1 MRARL
6 PVILQ
11 HMINQRIDNFLA
23 TEQRAGQLVL
33 NLQLSRQVA
42 ARFVHTGPP
51 NLAVLTDGRRKGD
64 VLFVL
69 ALTPFRSV
77 GCAHKRV
84 VAQRAPVQ
92 RRVVGGA
99 TADVRFLDVICT
111 DGWLD

>member
-1 MRARL
+1 MRARF

-11 HMINQRIDNFLA
+11 HMINQRIDNLLA

-42 ARFVHTGPP
+42 TRFVHTGPP
-51 NLAVLTDGRRKGD
+51 NLAVLTDGRWKDD

-69 ALTPFRSV
+69 TLTPFRSV
-77 GCAHKRV
+77 GCAHQCV

-92 RRVVGGA
+92 RRIVRSA
-99 TADVRFLDVICT
+99 TTDAIFLDVICT